1 MSAERE
7 LDSLAGVLLRL
18 ADDVIRH
25 SPDNFLVAMA
35 RQAVRQIPEDVRGRL
50 ELLNRNEMGV
60 ALAEGMHRL
69 AAFHER
75 MRSLLAHAAAGKEG
89 A

>member
-25 SPDNFLVAMA
+25 SPDNFLQAMA

-60 ALAEGMHRL
+60 AVAEGFHL
-69 AAFHER
+69 VAAFHER